1 MEVMEL
7 RAEARTGSGKGLAR
21 RLRSQGK
28 IPAVFYGGGA
38 DSVPIS
44 VSSRDLLK
52 LLKEAEENVFVK
64 LMIEGSGERAEKL
77 SVIKDIQIDPAS
89 RKLFHADFCE
99 VSMDHKMTFDV
110 SLHFTGTPVGMQDGG
125 EMLQLK
131 RDVRVSCL
139 PGLLPQFIEV
149 DVTDLKIG
157 DSLKVADLKVAEG
170 IMMVDSEETAVV
182 TVMAPRVAEAAET
195 EAGEDGAKEPEVLR
209 QKAREE

>member
-7 RAEARTGSGKGLAR
+7 RAEARTGSGKGPAR

-44 VSSRDLLK
+44 VSSADLRK
-52 LLKEAEENVFVK
+52 LLKSAEENVFVK
-64 LMIEGSGERAEKL
+64 LVIDDAGKKAEKL
-77 SVIKDIQIDPAS
+77 SLIKELQIDPAT

-110 SLHFTGTPVGMQDGG
+110 SLHFTGTPVGTQDGG
-125 EMLQLK
+125 EMLHLK

-149 DVTDLKIG
+149 DVTGLKIG

-170 IMMVDSEETAVV
+170 VALVDGEDTAIV
-182 TVMAPRVAEAAET
+182 TVMAPRVAEAVEP
-195 EAGEDGAKEPEVLR
+195 EAGEEGTKEPEVLK
-209 QKAREE
+209 QKVREE